1 MELIMGLRA
10 FDVTRA
16 DATIGPLHSAS
27 AAAALASRAAAA
39 AAGATAAPC
48 GHGGQGQHGLGACSE
63 PGCLEDHEAHGAGA
77 GAGAD
82 AGDDAMGC
90 AHDAAIRTVVLR
102 SAEPLDARRFTRW
115 VASLVWDD
123 GSGATGAAGAAPR
136 AEVLRGKGVLCVLAD
151 EEEGAGA
158 ADAAGAA
165 GAAGAGADASSA
177 AASRCSPLRHIFQ
190 SVQEQFDLQPAQG
203 EGARWALS
211 ELPAES
217 RVVLIGRALDA
228 AALAQG
234 FSACAGGNRV
244 PPLKSE

>member
-1 MELIMGLRA
+1 MLKPTVMSGSEQS
-10 FDVTRA
+10 
-16 DATIGPLHSAS
+16 SA
-27 AAAALASRAAAA
+27 
-39 AAGATAAPC
+39 
-48 GHGGQGQHGLGACSE
+48 
-63 PGCLEDHEAHGAGA
+63 
-77 GAGAD
+77 
-82 AGDDAMGC
+82 
-90 AHDAAIRTVVLR
+90 R
-102 SAEPLDARRFTRW
+102 SPVAVAYFTTL
-115 VASLVWDD
+115 VSL
-123 GSGATGAAGAAPR
+123 
-136 AEVLRGKGVLCVLAD
+136 L
-151 EEEGAGA
+151 
-158 ADAAGAA
+158 
-165 GAAGAGADASSA
+165 A